1 MRSADLTTHTIMA
14 PLEQK
19 KELGKAYAGAFF
31 GIRVHHPCIAHWTSQ
46 QVYWQGEIHLQLI
59 LFNLHTPNKLST
71 LYELGP
77 VHLFQIVSFFC
88 ISKESNSFHRL
99 RGVGTVLAISLPC
112 LLRHPLSGY
121 LSLLLVRAF
130 TVSLHFPVSVV
141 GWSKSLPNRL
151 SESQDMTQPWKCIV
165 DISVSQNGL
174 KENVAELT

>member
-31 GIRVHHPCIAHWTSQ
+31 GIRINHPWIAHWTSQ
-46 QVYWQGEIHLQLI
+46 QVCWQGEIHLQS
-59 LFNLHTPNKLST
+59 LFDLHRKKTTKPTVNSLRAWACSP
-71 LYELGP
+71 LP
-77 VHLFQIVSFFC
+77 DCVLFLHFQGVQLLPSIKRC
-88 ISKESNSFHRL
+88 GNRPIS
-99 RGVGTVLAISLPC
+99 SLPC

-121 LSLLLVRAF
+121 LLVGAF

-151 SESQDMTQPWKCIV
+151 SESQDITQPWRCIV
-165 DISVSQNGL
+165 
-174 KENVAELT
+174 